1 MAKRKLAIVPESD
14 RRERAEYC
22 TKYLETFEK
31 SYRLWPDLA
40 EILVEVERD
49 ELFLE
54 LGDKTWDEWATKHA
68 PGSYR
73 LCYIVKR
80 RYANLKA
87 ANFTNEELRLMP
99 PETAEWAS
107 KAKNISPASLSKPEV
122 KEALM
127 LPRQRAIEVLREAL
141 PEQHLENLVRR
152 TCKFAASQDEV
163 IQNAYQSF
171 RLVKDEHA
179 SFEEFIEWLCAE
191 FVLSL
196 ANQVPE

>member
-1 MAKRKLAIVPESD
+1 MKRQAVAIAEQNS
-14 RRERAEYC
+14 RQTRAEFC
-22 TKYLETFEK
+22 TEYLKRFEK
-31 SYRLWPDLA
+31 SCNDWVELA
-40 EILVEVERD
+40 NILLEVERE
-49 ELFLE
+49 ELFLA
-54 LGDKTWDEWATKHA
+54 LGFKNWDEWAMKNA
-68 PGSYR
+68 PASHR
-73 LCYIVKR
+73 LCYAIKA
-80 RYANLKA
+80 RYKALSGAGLTDSELK
-87 ANFTNEELRLMP
+87 LLP

-141 PEQHLENLVRR
+141 PEQHLENLVQR